1 MSLDLIYS
9 GHWLHS
15 SDSDTTTGIV
25 RSSVTRIMRMEREY
39 FVVRIGIQLLD
50 FHFFLSW
57 PSLLL
62 LSVFYDIN
70 QQNQSLWYCHYS
82 LQSISSSSNDHWLF
96 VFSPQGMSRDC
107 LRSRDPGQ
115 VISLSLWTL
124 SQVPD
129 RPLSPDFATLLVT
142 THQRHRDVD
151 TIWHPQQH
159 ANTTQPHVTS
169 NLSAQHFY

>member
-1 MSLDLIYS
+1 MSLDPIYA

-15 SDSDTTTGIV
+15 TDSDTTTGIV

-39 FVVRIGIQLLD
+39 FVVRIGIQLLVLD

-82 LQSISSSSNDHWLF
+82 VQSISSSSYDQWLF

-107 LRSRDPGQ
+107 LRSRDPGR
-115 VISLSLWTL
+115 VIPLSLDTL
-124 SQVPD
+124 PSP
-129 RPLSPDFATLLVT
+129 RPASPDFATLLVT

-159 ANTTQPHVTS
+159 ANTTQPHETA
-169 NLSAQHFY
+169 NL

>member
-39 FVVRIGIQLLD
+39 FVVKIGIQLLD

-70 QQNQSLWYCHYS
+70 QQNQSLWCCHYS

-107 LRSRDPGQ
+107 LRSRDPGR
-115 VISLSLWTL
+115 VIPLSLSLSLWTL

-129 RPLSPDFATLLVT
+129 RPLLTSQPCWLQHT
-142 THQRHRDVD
+142 RD
-151 TIWHPQQH
+151 TEM
-159 ANTTQPHVTS
+159 
-169 NLSAQHFY
+169 